1 MKIYFKKGGEMIDI
15 EDLLL
20 LIENKQVDLEYSS
33 SFNDKE
39 DLNKKK
45 SQIEILDWL
54 VEEIKKMDK

>member
-1 MKIYFKKGGEMIDI
+1 MIDI

-20 LIENKQVDLEYSS
+20 LIENKQV
-33 SFNDKE
+33 
-39 DLNKKK
+39 LNKKK

>member
-1 MKIYFKKGGEMIDI
+1 MIDI

-20 LIENKQVDLEYSS
+20 LLIENKQI
-33 SFNDKE
+33 DKE
-39 DLNKKK
+39 DLNKKQ

>member
-1 MKIYFKKGGEMIDI
+1 MIDI

-45 SQIEILDWL
+45 KSNRDFGL
-54 VEEIKKMDK
+54 VS

>member
-1 MKIYFKKGGEMIDI
+1 MIDI

-20 LIENKQVDLEYSS
+20 LIENKQVDLEYNS
-33 SFNDKE
+33 SFSNKE
-39 DLNKKK
+39 ELNKKQ

>member
-1 MKIYFKKGGEMIDI
+1 MINI

-20 LIENKQVDLEYSS
+20 IIENKQVDLECSS
-33 SFNDKE
+33 SFSDKE

-54 VEEIKKMDK
+54 VQEIKKMDK

>member
-1 MKIYFKKGGEMIDI
+1 MIDI

-20 LIENKQVDLEYSS
+20 LLLIENKQI
-33 SFNDKE
+33 DKE
-39 DLNKKK
+39 DLNKKQ